1 MTSNFG
7 YNRKGKHGFFL
18 KKSKKTNGAYELTY
32 ELSGRESKA

>member
-1 MTSNFG
+1 LVTTEKENMD
-7 YNRKGKHGFFL
+7 FFI